1 MVPAGIMAGVT
12 NFTIAVWVYWNG
24 GNAWQRIF
32 DFGNDTTN
40 YMFLT
45 PGSGSGT
52 LRFAITTNSY
62 PSEQFL
68 ETSPLPAGQW
78 RHVAVTRN
86 GITAR
91 LYTNGVLAVSGT
103 VTIAPAGFN
112 PVLNNLGMSQY
123 PGDPLFNGRL
133 DELYIYNYALS
144 DTEVARLAANQP
156 PPPTTPTVLSFS
168 VSGNALVIT
177 WPSNYVGSR
186 LLVQTNKLD
195 LGISVNTNDW
205 TAVTNSTGTNS
216 VSVPLNLLL
225 PAEFYRLVYP

>member
-1 MVPAGIMAGVT
+1 MAGVT

-32 DFGNDTTN
+32 DFGNDPTN

-45 PGSGSGT
+45 PGSGGGT
-52 LRFAITTNSY
+52 LRFAISTNSY
-62 PSEQFL
+62 SSEQTL
-68 ETSPLPAGQW
+68 ETSTLPVGQW

-86 GITAR
+86 GNAAR

-103 VTIAPAGFN
+103 VTIAPASFN

-123 PGDPLFNGRL
+123 PGDPFFNGRL

-144 DTEVARLAANQP
+144 DLEITRLAADQP
-156 PPPTTPTVLSFS
+156 PPPTTPTVMSAS
-168 VSGNALVIT
+168 VSENTLVLS
-177 WPSNYVGSR
+177 WPSNYVGLR
-186 LLVQTNKLD
+186 LLMQTNKLD
-195 LGISVNTNDW
+195 LGISANTNDW
-205 TAVTNSTGTNS
+205 TAVANSTSTNS